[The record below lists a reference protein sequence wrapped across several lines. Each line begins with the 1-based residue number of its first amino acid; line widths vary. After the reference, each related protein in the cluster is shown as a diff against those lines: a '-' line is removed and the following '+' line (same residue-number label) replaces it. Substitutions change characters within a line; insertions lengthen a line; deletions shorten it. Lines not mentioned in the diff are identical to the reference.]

1 MGGKEGRDLRMYR
14 REREMAGETRVACLA
29 NLLCCST
36 KLVFED
42 ADTQCCSIT
51 FFLSGAVVRWLNMQ
65 NMEGL
70 VDAWE
75 IEVVGELGVKVLP
88 RR

>member
-1 MGGKEGRDLRMYR
+1 M
-14 REREMAGETRVACLA
+14 
-29 NLLCCST
+29 
-36 KLVFED
+36 
-42 ADTQCCSIT
+42 
-51 FFLSGAVVRWLNMQ
+51 NMR

-70 VDAWE
+70 VDACE

>member
-1 MGGKEGRDLRMYR
+1 MGGKEGRDLRKYR

-51 FFLSGAVVRWLNMQ
+51 FFLSGAVVRWLN
-65 NMEGL
+65 ELAEYGG
-70 VDAWE
+70 
-75 IEVVGELGVKVLP
+75 VGGCMGN
-88 RR
+88 RGGW